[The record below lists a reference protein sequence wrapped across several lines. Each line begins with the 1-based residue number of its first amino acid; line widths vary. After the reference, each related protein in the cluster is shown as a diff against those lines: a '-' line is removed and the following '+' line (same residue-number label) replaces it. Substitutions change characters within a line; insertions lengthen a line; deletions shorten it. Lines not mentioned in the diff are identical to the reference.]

1 MWRVRHSYVVC
12 ALRLDFQNKSSTVKF
27 ATINSIQCQVVAQM
41 LLTLSN
47 CCSLFKFC
55 QPYLVSGRQNKYL
68 VRVRSLNTEV
78 CRKHTDTDQ
87 YLLFDSR
94 HPPEHKLGV
103 IKTPNQQAETV
114 PTKTEGKEKEN
125 KHIRGALKTCGYPNW
140 TFLENLYKIRQQC
153 KHQPPTIQCWV
164 LSPGSLTTNHTWAH
178 LTPTTHVKTLK
189 AHVCPQLLCKETHT
203 PGLNT
208 CNSPPDN
215 QSRRSFSDER

>member
-1 MWRVRHSYVVC
+1 MWRVRHFYVVC
-12 ALRLDFQNKSSTVKF
+12 ALRLDFQNKGSTVKF

-114 PTKTEGKEKEN
+114 PTKTEGKEKEH
-125 KHIRGALKTCGYPNW
+125 KHRGALKTCGYPNW

-153 KHQPPTIQCWV
+153 KHPSQRRQMVWKMSEGIRLRQTGTAVFGQRRWPSTLPINHLRYSAEFFPQAAWQPI
-164 LSPGSLTTNHTWAH
+164 
-178 LTPTTHVKTLK
+178 
-189 AHVCPQLLCKETHT
+189 T
-203 PGLNT
+203 PGLT
-208 CNSPPDN
+208 
-215 QSRRSFSDER
+215 